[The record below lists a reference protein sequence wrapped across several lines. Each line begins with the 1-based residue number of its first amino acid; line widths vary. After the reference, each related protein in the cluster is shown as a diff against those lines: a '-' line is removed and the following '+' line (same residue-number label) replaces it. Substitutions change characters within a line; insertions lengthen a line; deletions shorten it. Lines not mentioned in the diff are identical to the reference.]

1 MQVLS
6 VNDSTSLMERSDNLQ
21 KLTERKKIDLLIG
34 LCTMAYLISYVTRV
48 NLSATMV
55 EINRAGLALKTTTA
69 LALTVCS
76 VTYGVGQVLSG
87 WVCDRYKPHNLIL
100 LGFAVAAG
108 VNLLVGWMPH
118 ESWLVPLWG
127 INGFAQAMM
136 WPPMVRI
143 LSAALEEE
151 DYRRACVRISWG
163 SSVGT
168 MLVYLTAPLL
178 IGLGS
183 VRWVFFACAASA
195 CLMLAAW
202 KLTYDRNF
210 EPVTPAVRQKQ
221 SASGVPMGRLAAMLM
236 GAVFLG
242 IVLQGFL
249 RDGVTNWMPSYV
261 CDVFHLDSTTSI
273 LSGVVLPVFAIVCLG
288 LSSNIQRRLIK
299 NELLCAAMF
308 FGLACL
314 SAAVLALC
322 SSMGVSLLCLALLVG
337 CMHGVNFMLVGM
349 VPRYFERFGRV
360 GLVSG
365 VLNAGTYVGS
375 AVSAYGTALYTEAF
389 GWQSTA
395 LLWGGV
401 AAGAVVLCVAVCSAW
416 GRFKKA

>member
-1 MQVLS
+1 M
-6 VNDSTSLMERSDNLQ
+6 
-21 KLTERKKIDLLIG
+21 LIA
-34 LCTMAYLISYVTRV
+34 LCTAAYLVSYVTRV
-48 NLSATMV
+48 DLSASLV
-55 EINRAGLALKTTTA
+55 EVIASGFARKSVAA

-76 VTYGVGQVLSG
+76 VTYGIGQVISG
-87 WVCDRYKPHNLIL
+87 WLCDRYKPHNLIL
-100 LGFAVAAG
+100 FGFSVAAC
-108 VNLLVGWMPH
+108 VNLLVGLMPNDG
-118 ESWLVPLWG
+118 WLVPLWG
-127 INGFAQAMM
+127 INGVAQAMM

-143 LSAALEEE
+143 LSAGLEEE

-168 MLVYLTAPLL
+168 ILVYLTAPLL
-178 IGLGS
+178 IRVGN
-183 VRWVFFACAASA
+183 VRWVFYACAAA
-195 CLMLAAW
+195 AGLMLVFW
-202 KLTYDRNF
+202 KLAYNGNF

-221 SASGVPMGRLAAMLM
+221 SASGVPMGRLAATLM
-236 GAVFLG
+236 VAVFLG

-288 LSSNIQRRLIK
+288 ASSAIQRRFIK
-299 NELLCAAMF
+299 NELVCAAVF
-308 FGLACL
+308 FAGACL

-322 SSMGVSLLCLALLVG
+322 ESMVWSMLCLAMLVG

-375 AVSAYGTALYTEAF
+375 AVSAYGTAVYTEVF

-395 LLWGGV
+395 VLWGVV
-401 AAGAVVLCVAVCSAW
+401 AAAGLVLGVVTAKSW
-416 GRFKKA
+416 KQFKTA

>member
-1 MQVLS
+1 
-6 VNDSTSLMERSDNLQ
+6 
-21 KLTERKKIDLLIG
+21 
-34 LCTMAYLISYVTRV
+34 MAYLISYVTRV
-48 NLSATMV
+48 NLSASLV
-55 EINRAGLALKTTTA
+55 EVIASGFARKSVAA

-76 VTYGVGQVLSG
+76 VTYGAGQVISG
-87 WVCDRYKPHNLIL
+87 WLCDRYKPHNLIL
-100 LGFAVAAG
+100 LGFSVAAC
-108 VNLLVGWMPH
+108 VNLLVGLMPNDG
-118 ESWLVPLWG
+118 WLVPLWG

-143 LSAALEEE
+143 LSAGLGEE

-168 MLVYLTAPLL
+168 ILVYLTAPLL
-178 IGLGS
+178 ISLGN
-183 VRWVFFACAASA
+183 VRWVFFSCASAA
-195 CLMLAAW
+195 CLMLIFW
-202 KLTYDRNF
+202 KLSYDRNF

-221 SASGVPMGRLAAMLM
+221 SASGAPMGRLAAMLM

-261 CDVFHLDSTTSI
+261 CDVFRLDSTTSI
-273 LSGVVLPVFAIVCLG
+273 LSGVVLPIFAIVCLG
-288 LSSNIQRRLIK
+288 ASSAIQRKLIQ
-299 NELLCAAMF
+299 NELVCAALF
-308 FGLACL
+308 FAAACL
-314 SAAVLALC
+314 SAVVLAVC
-322 SSMGVSLLCLALLVG
+322 DSMVWSMLCLAMLVG

-375 AVSAYGTALYTEAF
+375 AFSAYGTAVYTEVF

-395 LLWGGV
+395 LLWGAV
-401 AAGAVVLCVAVCSAW
+401 AAAGVILGFAAAGTWKHFKSA
-416 GRFKKA
+416 